1 MINAII
7 MASGYGRRMGTNKLL
22 LPFRNK
28 AVVEHIIDKVVECDF
43 YNRVIVSR
51 DERILEL
58 ALKKGIHAVQNNTAY
73 KGQSESIKLGIVNT
87 LEAEGYMF
95 FTADQPLI
103 NVETIRLLI
112 DTFDKNTSAIV
123 VPRFDEKRGNPVI
136 FSARFIDEL
145 MLIEGD
151 KGGKSVI
158 SKNIKDVIFVDIKNE
173 YELMD
178 IDTYEDYEKIL
189 NIKE

>member
-22 LPFRNK
+22 LLFRNK
-28 AVVEHIIDKVVECDF
+28 ALVEHIIDKIVECDF
-43 YNRVIVSR
+43 YNKVIVSR

-58 ALKKGIHAVQNNTAY
+58 ALKKGIGTVQNNSAY

-87 LEAEGYMF
+87 LKADGYMF

-112 DTFDKNTSAIV
+112 DTFNKDSNAIV
-123 VPRFDEKRGNPVI
+123 VPRFEDKRGNPVI
-136 FSARFIDEL
+136 FPAKFIDEL

-158 SKNIKDVIFVDIKNE
+158 TKNIKDVIFVDIKNE